1 MGETC
6 WGGKGCCQVSSPA
19 LHLIS
24 DSSPILIFLCCW
36 SHRAQQQIIFPWC
49 DDRCL
54 VPLSRCL
61 LSGPPLLSRPLQHGY
76 TTRQHVECGKLY
88 NHQKAAWR
96 KSRYFDKADYDK
108 AYQYA
113 GWLVKGRE
121 PRCAQSS
128 VPRVARSAVVAAG
141 NNVKCARTPSIWS
154 IGIHQ
159 SPLQSKQCRI
169 FLSCHLCRNPVKLF

>member
-96 KSRYFDKADYDK
+96 KSRYFDKADYDETVSVCWL
-108 AYQYA
+108 A
-113 GWLVKGRE
+113 GQRE
-121 PRCAQSS
+121 GVALCTEEMAARCQGSHALQLLQLETMSNVHERPLS
-128 VPRVARSAVVAAG
+128 DPLASTSHRCSQ
-141 NNVKCARTPSIWS
+141 NNVAYSSLVTFV
-154 IGIHQ
+154 GI
-159 SPLQSKQCRI
+159 L
-169 FLSCHLCRNPVKLF
+169 